1 MLKETEMSSKM
12 LKSLIEKSSLVEFE
26 MEFKEAVSN
35 EIQNIIEKMREDI
48 KAQFILQE
56 AADIIGSA
64 KEDDEKDKPEKESP
78 KADDD
83 SKGPSD
89 EPDADDTEADKKEKV
104 TEVSK

>member
-1 MLKETEMSSKM
+1 MSSKM

-48 KAQFILQE
+48 KAQFTLEE
-56 AADIIGSA
+56 AADIVGSA
-64 KEDDEKDKPEKESP
+64 KDDDGEKDKPEKESP